1 MKRRIFGRY
10 TGNARHARLERWLD
24 FVMGAGYFLFAVA
37 LMAATVWI
45 FQNLQKPLSAVG
57 IFTVITG
64 LFCLTCGVL
73 TLFSDARHCFAADS
87 KGFAALNVLGIVHR
101 RIPFESIRKIML
113 LEGWHP
119 VKSTIPLTQY
129 DSYVELSWSRM
140 TIRRTIDGKE
150 QRIPELV
157 AGIFT
162 ARSDLR
168 PSNRAL
174 PFYLQGTRYSAAIH
188 AARLAKVG
196 CVSNEW
202 RSNLLV
208 FVPRGDNRRLF
219 IRLLRRTKCPVT
231 VSEKMY
237 RLHKERI
244 DLLFMQANADLS
256 RLRIIPNVKEN
267 T

>member
-1 MKRRIFGRY
+1 MGVGYCLLAAALMTATMWIIRNLQVPLIAVSIF
-10 TGNARHARLERWLD
+10 T
-24 FVMGAGYFLFAVA
+24 AVA
-37 LMAATVWI
+37 
-45 FQNLQKPLSAVG
+45 
-57 IFTVITG
+57 G
-64 LFCLTCGVL
+64 LFCLVCGLL
-73 TLFSDARHCFAADS
+73 TLFSDARHYFAADS

-140 TIRRTIDGKE
+140 TVRRTIDGKE
-150 QRIPELV
+150 KHIPELV
-157 AGIFT
+157 AGLLT

-168 PSNRAL
+168 PSDYSLARYPLGA
-174 PFYLQGTRYSAAIH
+174 RYSASAH
-188 AARLAKVG
+188 AMHLAKMD

-202 RSNLLV
+202 RSELLA
-208 FVPRGDNRRLF
+208 FVPRGDNRSLF
-219 IRLLRRTKCPVT
+219 VRLLRRTKCPVT

-244 DLLFMQANADLS
+244 DLLFERAEADPS
-256 RLRIIPNVKEN
+256 RLRIIPDPKEKA
-267 T
+267 